1 MNEKEIKEKEWY
13 SNKALFEMIQDL
25 RIELAEATRL
35 IREYNGLRKRINS
48 CEQMLAEISGQGK
61 GSKDMW
67 GYVVGGIGI
76 VSFILSIAMR

>member
-1 MNEKEIKEKEWY
+1 MTEQERQEWY
-13 SNKALFEMIQDL
+13 SNKALFEMIQEL
-25 RIELAEATRL
+25 KIELAETTRL

-48 CEQMLAEISGQGK
+48 CEQMLAGISGQGK

-76 VSFILSIAMR
+76 ISFILSIAVR